1 MNQLI
6 DSINKATCDYLDAR
20 SHPDRIACIDE
31 SLDLLRG
38 LVAFCN
44 SRVVYLVKKRDESR
58 GVIAQHSKL
67 LSQVQAAM
75 TPAEERIQAQKAKE
89 ARLQKC
95 AEQKAKLLADL
106 KKAGETN
113 EVAKNCE
120 AETKGAEIKNT
131 NNVKQEP
138 EQSEDDMLL
147 AAYESYLGAQP
158 RDSNKVVAE
167 ILNSLLDKVFDAKR
181 PGATV
186 SKEDE
191 SGFFSDTEVTTPK
204 LPLIA
209 KSAAKLAQIARS
221 SAAANAGSF
230 VEQQPEHIDLEEC
243 LNLISTSEHVQRNSG
258 VKRTSKTFVMQ

>member
-6 DSINKATCDYLDAR
+6 DTINKATCDYLDAET
-20 SHPDRIACIDE
+20 HPDRIACIDE

-44 SRVVYLVKKRDESR
+44 SRVIYLVKKRDESR

-67 LSQVQAAM
+67 LSQVQADM

-95 AEQKAKLLADL
+95 ADQKAKLLAAL
-106 KKAGETN
+106 KQTKKAN
-113 EVAKNCE
+113 ERAVKIME
-120 AETKGAEIKNT
+120 DDKQPDIKIA
-131 NNVKQEP
+131 NNVTGDH

-147 AAYESYLGAQP
+147 AAYERYLGEQP
-158 RDSNKVVAE
+158 RDSSEVIAE
-167 ILNSLLDKVFDAKR
+167 ILNSLLDKVIETKR
-181 PGATV
+181 PAAAV
-186 SKEDE
+186 SKENE
-191 SGFFSDTEVTTPK
+191 SGFFSDTEVTSPK
-204 LPLIA
+204 IPLIA

-243 LNLISTSEHVQRNSG
+243 LNLISTSEHAQRNSC
-258 VKRTSKTFVMQ
+258 VKRTCKPSIIR